1 MKDRGPGFDTAPD
14 GDGGDADAGEIAAM
28 LCVDPA
34 GLGGVALRGS
44 AGPTRDAWLRL
55 LTGLMPH
62 GAPLRRIPLH
72 IADERL
78 LGGLDLA
85 ATLATGRPVLQRGL
99 LAESDGGIVL
109 LCMAERVNA
118 GTAARLATVLDRQGV
133 SVEREGLAAFH
144 PSRFGVVALD
154 EGQDDDE
161 RMSPALLDRL
171 AFHFSFDATRR
182 PTDVLLSR
190 WKRSDVLAA
199 REMLPSVEVGDAL
212 REGLCAA
219 ASALGIAS
227 IRGALLALR
236 AARAMAA
243 LHGRMQVDTADAAW
257 AARLVLAPRATMLPV
272 DPEDAPQ
279 TVDET
284 QSDAENHSAN
294 ERDAQQE
301 ERTDA
306 SADASADAA
315 PEPAP
320 EAAPDA
326 GAEPPPDPPV
336 RQVEA
341 IDETVL
347 QAAVA
352 AIPAGLLD
360 ALKSGQSREGRRGAS
375 GRSGALRQAS
385 LRGRP
390 RGARRGEAHGGA
402 RLSVIETLRAAAPW
416 QPMRRAEAAS
426 KATHSGTGTG
436 PGMAAGRIHVRRG
449 DMHVVR
455 FLQRSETTTVFAVD
469 ASGSAALHRL
479 AETKGAVELLLA
491 DCYVRRDSVALISFR
506 GRSAE
511 VLLPPTR
518 SLVRAKR
525 SLAGL
530 PGGGGTPLA
539 AGIDAAF
546 ALACAVRRQGRTPVA
561 VVLTDGQANIARDG
575 SVGRVAANADAHS
588 SARQLRVQGIA
599 ALVLDTSPQ
608 GQESARRLAVEMGAT
623 YVALP
628 HADAAR
634 LSQAVRAASDARVQR

>member
-1 MKDRGPGFDTAPD
+1 MNDRGPELDTAPD
-14 GDGGDADAGEIAAM
+14 RDGGDADAGEIAAL

-34 GLGGVALRGS
+34 GLGGVALRGP

-85 ATLATGRPVLQRGL
+85 ATLATARPVLQRGL

-118 GTAARLATVLDRQGV
+118 GTAARLATVLDRHGV
-133 SVEREGLAAFH
+133 SLEREGLAAFH
-144 PSRFGVVALD
+144 PTRFGVVALD

-182 PTDVLLSR
+182 PTEVLVSR
-190 WKRSDVLAA
+190 WNRSDVLAA
-199 REMLPSVEVGDAL
+199 RETLARVEVGDAL

-219 ASALGIAS
+219 ACALGIAS

-243 LHGRMQVDTADAAW
+243 LNGRTQVDTADAAW

-279 TVDET
+279 TMDET
-284 QSDAENHSAN
+284 QAETEDRKTN

-306 SADASADAA
+306 SADGD
-315 PEPAP
+315 P

-326 GAEPPPDPPV
+326 GAEPPSDPPDQ
-336 RQVEA
+336 QVEA
-341 IDETVL
+341 IDEAVL

-360 ALKSGQSREGRRGAS
+360 ALKSGQHSEGRRGAA

-390 RGARRGEAHGGA
+390 RGARRGEANGGA
-402 RLSVIETLRAAAPW
+402 RLSVVETLRAAAPW

-426 KATHSGTGTG
+426 QAAHAGTRISPGTATD
-436 PGMAAGRIHVRRG
+436 RIHVRRE

-455 FLQRSETTTVFAVD
+455 FQQRSETTTVFAVD

-575 SVGRVAANADAHS
+575 SVGRVAANADAQS
-588 SARQLRVQGIA
+588 SARQLRAQGIA
-599 ALVLDTSPQ
+599 ALVFDTSPQ
-608 GQESARRLAVEMGAT
+608 GQESARRLAAEMGAT

-634 LSQAVRAASDARVQR
+634 LSQAVRAAGTARVSA

>member
-1 MKDRGPGFDTAPD
+1 MNDRGPDFAPERD
-14 GDGGDADAGEIAAM
+14 DAGGDPGDADAGEIAAL

-34 GLGGVALRGS
+34 GLGGVALRGPAS
-44 AGPTRDAWLRL
+44 PTRDAWLRL

-62 GAPLRRIPLH
+62 GAPLRRLPLH

-118 GTAARLATVLDRQGV
+118 GTAARLAAVLDRQGV

-144 PSRFGVVALD
+144 PSRFGMVALD
-154 EGQDDDE
+154 EGQDHDE
-161 RMSPALLDRL
+161 RMSEALRDRL
-171 AFHFSFDATRR
+171 AFHFSFDPTQR
-182 PTDVLLSR
+182 PTDQLLSR
-190 WKRSDVLAA
+190 WTRADVMAA
-199 REMLPSVEVGDAL
+199 RDRLAGIEVAEAV
-212 REGLCAA
+212 REGICAA

-243 LHGRMQVDTADAAW
+243 LNGRTEVDATDAAW
-257 AARLVLAPRATMLPV
+257 AARLVLAPRATRLPV
-272 DPEDAPQ
+272 EAEAEAEAEAETTTDAVRPPQ
-279 TVDET
+279 EET
-284 QSDAENHSAN
+284 QADAEDSGAN
-294 ERDAQQE
+294 D
-301 ERTDA
+301 D
-306 SADASADAA
+306 DVHAA
-315 PEPAP
+315 EGTEPEPA
-320 EAAPDA
+320 ECQA
-326 GAEPPPDPPV
+326 
-336 RQVEA
+336 EA
-341 IDETVL
+341 IDDAVL

-352 AIPAGLLD
+352 AIPAGLLE
-360 ALKSGQSREGRRGAS
+360 ALKLGRGNEGRRAS
-375 GRSGALRQAS
+375 AGRSGALRQAS

-390 RGARRGEAHGGA
+390 RGVRRGEAGAGA
-402 RLSVIETLRAAAPW
+402 RLSVVETLRAAAPW

-426 KATHSGTGTG
+426 KSLATSQQGAAKASATA
-436 PGMAAGRIHVRRG
+436 PAMASGRIHIRRE

-455 FLQRSETTTVFAVD
+455 FQQRSETTTVFAVD

-561 VVLTDGQANIARDG
+561 VLLTDGQANIARDG
-575 SVGRVAANADAHS
+575 SVGRAAANADAQS
-588 SARQLRVQGIA
+588 SARQLRAQGIA

-608 GQESARRLAVEMGAT
+608 GQESARRLAAEMGAT

-634 LSQAVRAASDARVQR
+634 LSQAVRAVADARVPA